1 MNLLRSLKKN
11 NSAPIFKNFRP
22 VQPLNNRTV
31 MASFQVFELNKTT
44 TPTISTASNT
54 TGTTT
59 STTTTAPVSVTSS
72 PITTTT
78 TAPTDYEAGS
88 STVTLTAGLFLSML
102 FSSLFVH

>member
-1 MNLLRSLKKN
+1 MNVLRSLKKN

-31 MASFQVFELNKTT
+31 MANFKVSELNKTT
-44 TPTISTASNT
+44 FPTISTASDT
-54 TGTTT
+54 TGATT
-59 STTTTAPVSVTSS
+59 STTTTAPASVTSS

-88 STVTLTAGLFLSML
+88 SSVTLTAGLFLTML
-102 FSSLFVH
+102 FSALFMH